1 MGSEIMVNGIE
12 TVAVY
17 VTPEVAAELGEVLKS
32 IKVLD
37 KEVGGIIDGSPIR
50 TPKYLND
57 AIEYLIEVGLQEDAY

>member
-1 MGSEIMVNGIE
+1 MVNGIE

-32 IKVLD
+32 IKTLD
-37 KEVGGIIDGSPIR
+37 KEVGGILEGSPIR

-57 AIEYLIEVGLQEDAY
+57 AIEYLIEAGLQEEVY